1 MLKTMRKNVKSLAP
15 VLWIVIATFIIAIF
29 AVWGGAGRLGE
40 SRRENTIV
48 QIGKAEISVEDY
60 FNVLRQRVETMKKE
74 YPDLNP
80 ALLRQLNLPQQIL
93 EQMVQQQLLLHLARK
108 KGLKATASELQE
120 KIMSFP
126 VFQRDGKFVGFEE
139 YKRILDWNHVPIQ
152 KFEDSLRDD
161 ILINKIYQL
170 LTAGVAVTEDEVWE
184 NYRNQNETVKIEY
197 LVASADKIELSASP
211 SEEEINSFFE
221 KHKDRYRVAE
231 RREGQMVF
239 LKTDDLKKEIS
250 ISDSEIEKYYKDNI
264 NQFKE
269 PAKIKVSRIYLTYT
283 EADKQQVLDL
293 GKNIRS
299 RLDAGEDFSRLAT
312 QYSKDDRAAAGG
324 DWGYYDWQSFTPEE
338 IKAINQLEAGQVTQ
352 PLDLGY
358 AVSILKATE
367 KMPEITRSLAEVKAM
382 IQNSLIEQKARD
394 QASDRME
401 KLARVARKTR
411 NLEQAARRE
420 GLATQPTGLLKK
432 GDPIPQV
439 DSSGF
444 LSQTMFELKEKEISS
459 PVFTYEGVALVQ
471 LTGIN
476 PEHPA
481 TLDEVKDQVKSD
493 LTSELKKEKLR
504 EKLAS
509 LKYSQ
514 AVNWEDFA
522 KNNGLEY
529 KRAETHKRGQ
539 YLSLIDDTA
548 ELDRLA
554 FSLPPN
560 QPGDPFEIGTGYV
573 VLRVLERKEVTREDF
588 AKVKDQEM
596 ATLLN
601 QNREMFLYSY
611 LQKVRQDMKIKVNYN
626 LFNRVTDDV
635 LGRLGE

>member
-40 SRRENTIV
+40 SRRGNTIV
-48 QIGKAEISVEDY
+48 QIGQASISVEDY
-60 FNVLRQRVETMKKE
+60 FNVLRQRVEAMKKE

-80 ALLRQLNLPQQIL
+80 GLLRQLNLPQQIL

-108 KGLKATASELQE
+108 KGLKATPAEIQE

-126 VFQRDGKFVGFEE
+126 VFQREGKFVGFEE
-139 YKRILDWNHVPIQ
+139 YKRILDWNHIPLD
-152 KFEDSLRDD
+152 KFESSLRDE

-197 LVASADKIELSASP
+197 LVASADKIELPAP
-211 SEEEINSFFE
+211 PTEEEIKNYFE
-221 KHKDRYRVAE
+221 KNRDRYRVPE

-250 ISDSEIEKYYKDNI
+250 VSDSEIEKYYKDNLG
-264 NQFKE
+264 QFKE
-269 PAKIKVSRIYLTYT
+269 PARIKVSRIYLTYT
-283 EADKQQVLDL
+283 EADKQQILDL
-293 GKNIRS
+293 GKNIHA
-299 RLDAGEDFSRLAT
+299 RLTAGEDFARLAT
-312 QYSKDDRAAAGG
+312 QYSKDDKAASGG
-324 DWGYYDWQSFTPEE
+324 DWGYYDWQNFTPDE
-338 IKAINQLEAGQVTQ
+338 IKAINQLEAGQLTE

-367 KMPEITRSLAEVKAM
+367 KMPEVTRSLAEVKAM
-382 IQNSLIEQKARD
+382 IQNSLVEQKARD
-394 QASDRME
+394 QASNRME

-420 GLATQPTGLLKK
+420 GLTAQPTGLLKK
-432 GDPIPQV
+432 GDPLPQI

-444 LSQTMFELKEKEISS
+444 LSQTLFELKEKEISS

-471 LTGIN
+471 LSAIN

-481 TLDEVKDQVKSD
+481 TLEEVKEQVKAD
-493 LTSELKKEKLR
+493 LSSELKKEKLK
-504 EKLAS
+504 EKLGS
-509 LKYSQ
+509 LKYAQ

-522 KNNGLEY
+522 KNNSLEY
-529 KRAETHKRGQ
+529 KRAEAHKRGQ
-539 YLSLIDDTA
+539 YLSLIDDTT
-548 ELDRLA
+548 ELDKLV
-554 FSLPPN
+554 FSLPLN
-560 QPGDPFEIGTGYV
+560 QPSEPFETSSAYAV
-573 VLRVLERKEVTREDF
+573 VRVLERKTVTREDF
-588 AKVKDQEM
+588 AGVKDQEL